1 MKPHDLIP
9 TGDAPLVLLVVVTLD
24 EPPGGTCLQHL
35 VKLLELHLENQFNLT
50 QEGIGPQLVW
60 KMISTMLHKGW
71 PSRSSMM
78 PCDKLRLGL
87 LWFWEWWCD
96 FVGHGEEEEV
106 RADYVKAE
114 EYCERAILAN
124 PNDGGVLSMY
134 ADLIWQTQKDT
145 CGAEGYFDQAVK
157 ASLDDCYVIASCAH
171 FLWEAEKEEE
181 EEEDPSK
188 ESSSFF
194 HGTLQSSTPL
204 AAAS

>member
-78 PCDKLRLGL
+78 PCDK
-87 LWFWEWWCD
+87 
-96 FVGHGEEEEV
+96 V

>member
-1 MKPHDLIP
+1 MMGISSLDDSPKVAWSAVAI
-9 TGDAPLVLLVVVTLD
+9 GVVV
-24 EPPGGTCLQHL
+24 
-35 VKLLELHLENQFNLT
+35 V
-50 QEGIGPQLVW
+50 
-60 KMISTMLHKGW
+60 
-71 PSRSSMM
+71 
-78 PCDKLRLGL
+78 LG
-87 LWFWEWWCD
+87 
-96 FVGHGEEEEV
+96 VVV

-181 EEEDPSK
+181 EEDPSK

>member
-78 PCDKLRLGL
+78 PCDKVVVVLVLLREHVMVVHASNSSLVV
-87 LWFWEWWCD
+87 D
-96 FVGHGEEEEV
+96 
-106 RADYVKAE
+106 D
-114 EYCERAILAN
+114 
-124 PNDGGVLSMY
+124 
-134 ADLIWQTQKDT
+134 
-145 CGAEGYFDQAVK
+145 GYFE
-157 ASLDDCYVIASCAH
+157 L
-171 FLWEAEKEEE
+171 
-181 EEEDPSK
+181 
-188 ESSSFF
+188 
-194 HGTLQSSTPL
+194 G
-204 AAAS
+204 